1 MQIESTLKLTVQV
14 FDDGRW
20 QDAMVLEFVE
30 PSHGLAGPCRF
41 GYESAYLVE
50 HLDHIDTLFAPA
62 VSVDVPTT
70 WDQETLTQAPA
81 FLYDIA
87 PAGAAKRF
95 LLSRVGES
103 KPDSLSADLFL
114 LAYSTPAP
122 IGHMRIKESVRVEAN
137 RPAIGFLREE
147 VVERDNRFLE
157 YAYEQ
162 GAAIGGAT
170 GAGGEAPKLLLTQGR
185 DGLLYPDAVLDD
197 AEVSQHWFIKFARNQ
212 ALQRDQDILRSE
224 YHYYRALQ
232 SLGIETVGIDGLAL
246 EQASRPSLW
255 MHRFD
260 RNVGAHGVERFAV
273 ESLYSAAGVTIPGS
287 SMDHVKVL
295 QMLVRL
301 WKAAGQEAQ
310 VADLVTDYMRRDLL
324 NKILGNSDNHGRNTS
339 IIRGPDSLRL
349 APIYDLAPMVMDD
362 EGITRTTKWPGAL
375 EVAGDINWRGACNA
389 LASLVDP
396 GSIFENLRQD
406 AERLRAL
413 PDILLAGGLPE
424 VTWNHPRIA
433 LRHLDQRLIDWG
445 LR

>member
-1 MQIESTLKLTVQV
+1 MQSESTLKLTVQI
-14 FDDGRW
+14 FQDGRW
-20 QDAMVLEFVE
+20 HDAMTLEFVE
-30 PSHGLAGPCRF
+30 PSEGFAGTCRF
-41 GYESAYLVE
+41 GYESAYLVQQ
-50 HLDHIDTLFAPA
+50 LDHIDTSFAPA
-62 VSVDVPTT
+62 VSVAVPTT
-70 WDQETLTQAPA
+70 WTQEVLPHAPA

-95 LLSRVGES
+95 LLSHLDKAFSES
-103 KPDSLSADLFL
+103 
-114 LAYSTPAP
+114 
-122 IGHMRIKESVRVEAN
+122 HMRIKESVRIEQD
-137 RPAIGFLREE
+137 RPRIGFSRHD
-147 VVERDNRFLE
+147 VVTRDNRFLE

-170 GAGGEAPKLLLTQGR
+170 GAGGEAPKLLLTQGH

-197 AEVSQHWFIKFARNQ
+197 ARVSQHWFIKFARNQ

-224 YHYYRALQ
+224 FHYYKALQ
-232 SLGIETVGIDGLAL
+232 ALGIETVAVDGLAL
-246 EQASRPSLW
+246 EQANRPSLW

-260 RNVGAHGVERFAV
+260 SKVGAHGVERLAV
-273 ESLYSAAGVTIPGS
+273 ESLYSAAGISAPGS
-287 SMDHVKVL
+287 TMDHVKVL

-301 WKAAGQEAQ
+301 WKMAGQEAQ
-310 VADLVTDYMRRDLL
+310 VADLVADYLRRDLL

-375 EVAGDINWRGACNA
+375 EVAGDIDWRGVCNA
-389 LASLVDP
+389 LKPLLDAEST
-396 GSIFENLRQD
+396 FERLRQD
-406 AERLRAL
+406 AEYLRAL
-413 PDILLAGGLPE
+413 PDILSSSGLPE
-424 VTWNHPRIA
+424 VTWNHPRVA